1 MDHIRNLVCNL
12 RSLYCQHS
20 IDEISVTEN
29 SKVKSLDDKVMER
42 EIEQKMRDLFPSY
55 SGIHQ
60 PKNERQP
67 NFHGN
72 YSTFFVRFDDE
83 TDAKVSNCY

>member
-1 MDHIRNLVCNL
+1 
-12 RSLYCQHS
+12 
-20 IDEISVTEN
+20 
-29 SKVKSLDDKVMER
+29 MER

-72 YSTFFVRFDDE
+72 YSTFFVRFDNE
-83 TDAKVSNCY
+83 NDAKVNIFICGPLFTLF

>member
-1 MDHIRNLVCNL
+1 
-12 RSLYCQHS
+12 
-20 IDEISVTEN
+20 
-29 SKVKSLDDKVMER
+29 MER

-83 TDAKVSNCY
+83 NDAKVRVFIF

>member
-1 MDHIRNLVCNL
+1 
-12 RSLYCQHS
+12 
-20 IDEISVTEN
+20 
-29 SKVKSLDDKVMER
+29 MER

-83 TDAKVSNCY
+83 NDAKVRLGFLSLKLSSNFRMQKFIFIEENMNLYLTLKYQEL

>member
-1 MDHIRNLVCNL
+1 MTIRPKI
-12 RSLYCQHS
+12 Q
-20 IDEISVTEN
+20 

-60 PKNERQP
+60 PKNERQT

-72 YSTFFVRFDDE
+72 YSTFFVRFDNE
-83 TDAKVSNCY
+83 NDAKVRIQIEHRCIL

>member
-1 MDHIRNLVCNL
+1 
-12 RSLYCQHS
+12 
-20 IDEISVTEN
+20 
-29 SKVKSLDDKVMER
+29 MER

-60 PKNERQP
+60 PKNERQL

-72 YSTFFVRFDDE
+72 YSTFFVRFDNE
-83 TDAKVSNCY
+83 NDAKVRIFITGVIPLVVSASTLMVLDLLWEFPTPTRLWY

>member
-1 MDHIRNLVCNL
+1 
-12 RSLYCQHS
+12 
-20 IDEISVTEN
+20 
-29 SKVKSLDDKVMER
+29 MER

-83 TDAKVSNCY
+83 NDAKVRLRFL